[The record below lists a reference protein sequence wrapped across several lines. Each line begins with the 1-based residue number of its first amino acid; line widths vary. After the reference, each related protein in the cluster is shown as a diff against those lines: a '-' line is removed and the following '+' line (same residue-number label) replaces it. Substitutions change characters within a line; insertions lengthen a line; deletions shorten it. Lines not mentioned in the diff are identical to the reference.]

1 MSVLLV
7 LVAVGPALAG
17 LAALLV
23 GPRRGALAAR
33 LATASTGLAFGAA
46 LAVAIAIG
54 LDGPVS
60 AVVERSDGRAVV
72 GLYADRVGVAL
83 LLLVCGV
90 SAVTQAFARRY
101 LHGDVRAAR
110 FFAATGLLTAA
121 TAAMV
126 TAATLVGL
134 AVAWTVAGIA
144 LCVLLGMYGDL
155 PAAREGVRRTARAFA
170 FGDAA
175 LWLAVAIAV
184 AAWGN
189 LDLRRLPEQAPSLTT
204 DGTTL
209 AVVACLLVVAALAR
223 SAQLP
228 LQGWLPA
235 TLAAPTPVSALL
247 HAGVVNAG
255 GVLLVR
261 LSPLF
266 GASAL
271 ATHLAFFAGAAT
283 AVYGTALMLA
293 KPDIKGALAHSTMGQ
308 MGFMIMTCGLG
319 AFAAAI
325 FHLVAH
331 GMYKAT
337 LFLGSG
343 AAVHRHVRHAK
354 APPVAGAEDRA
365 PGVAVATFALGAPA
379 AVLAAATALMHPET
393 GGSGEGG
400 LLLLFAWA
408 TLAWAGWGWLRC
420 QRSMAG
426 WVTVALAILIAAPAY
441 VALLSAFTG
450 FLAPALEGAGA
461 ETASPWLLL
470 AVGGTLTL
478 VTLIRLAGER
488 TRLAELHKSLYVLAL
503 AGGHVVNARRSRRGR
518 PRTGG
523 WVTPRTLVP
532 WSEGGR
538 P

>member
-1 MSVLLV
+1 MSVVLV
-7 LVAVGPALAG
+7 LVAVLPALAG
-17 LAALLV
+17 LAAVLA
-23 GPRRGALAAR
+23 GPRLGALAGR
-33 LATASTGLAFGAA
+33 IATALTGCAFGAA
-46 LAVAIAIG
+46 LVVAVGVG
-54 LDGPVS
+54 LDKPVS
-60 AVVERSDGRAVV
+60 AVFERSDGRAVV
-72 GLYADRVGVAL
+72 GLYADRVGVVL

-90 SAVTQAFARRY
+90 SVVTQAFARRY
-101 LHGDVRAAR
+101 LHGDARATR

-134 AVAWTVAGIA
+134 AVAWTLAGVA

-189 LDLRRLPEQAPSLTT
+189 LDLRHLPGQASSLTA

-228 LQGWLPA
+228 LQRWLPA

-271 ATHLAFFAGAAT
+271 ATHLAFCAGAAT

-319 AFAAAI
+319 AFGAAI

-343 AAVHRHVRHAK
+343 SAVHRHVRNAK
-354 APPVAGAEDRA
+354 APPLAGIGRA
-365 PGVAVATFALGAPA
+365 PGVAAATFSLVAPA
-379 AVLAAATALMHPET
+379 AVLAAAVALVHPET
-393 GGSGEGG
+393 GGPGGGG

-408 TLAWAGWGWLRC
+408 TLAWAGWGWLR
-420 QRSMAG
+420 RHGSVTG
-426 WVTVALAILIAAPAY
+426 WLTVALAILVAAPAY
-441 VALLSAFTG
+441 VALLRAVTG
-450 FLAPALEGAGA
+450 FVAPALQGAG
-461 ETASPWLLL
+461 EQTATPWLLL
-470 AVGGTLTL
+470 AVVGTLAL

-488 TRLAELHKSLYVLAL
+488 TRLAELHKTLYVLAL
-503 AGGHVVNARRSRRGR
+503 GGGHVVGARRTRRRR
-518 PRTGG
+518 PRTGER
-523 WVTPRTLVP
+523 VTLRTLIP
-532 WSEGGR
+532 WAESGR